1 MPPSTSTNAVQFN
14 VMFSSLNNNVLI
26 PTFTL
31 RNARCRGL
39 RCMYDPA
46 AQTSFVSERAVSAL
60 KPRVID
66 PNLQIQ
72 ISGFNATSLKQ
83 TKLVEVD
90 VDVGENTWKIPAVVV
105 PEIKTTINA
114 NLSQIVKSFKECGI
128 ELADK
133 FLDCG
138 DGTIDVLLGV
148 DSSHVLP
155 VHSCRFGNSE
165 GLSTVYH
172 TATGVMLAGSVE
184 NLSCNL
190 PHLHLVKSFIKDF
203 DDHFK

>member
-1 MPPSTSTNAVQFN
+1 MGKERKMPPSTSTKAVQFN

-31 RNARCRGL
+31 RNARCAGL

-46 AQTSFVSERAVSAL
+46 AQICFVS
-60 KPRVID
+60 
-66 PNLQIQ
+66 
-72 ISGFNATSLKQ
+72 
-83 TKLVEVD
+83 
-90 VDVGENTWKIPAVVV
+90 
-105 PEIKTTINA
+105 EIKTTINA

-128 ELADK
+128 KLADK